1 MHYLSS
7 NIWKWIGISNL
18 CFKYLIPPGI
28 SCRLTPWWRHS
39 SAAIDD
45 GWNDKYWQSTLL
57 LPLYSGWLGPTL
69 LGCCSTSPRKETRM
83 FSKLHVF
90 QYLAARQHFWKTWM
104 SKGIE
109 ATARN
114 ESRICRK
121 IPSKELNELR
131 SLTLPLKNWINP
143 YLLFSSLKVI
153 LFWEIKPLLSAQQ
166 PLFKLCWDL
175 VSVDRLYTR
184 LKF

>member
-1 MHYLSS
+1 MYRYFYFVGQR
-7 NIWKWIGISNL
+7 IGISNL
-18 CFKYLIPPGI
+18 SSIWFPPRI

-121 IPSKELNELR
+121 KYPPRSWTNFGPWHYHWKIELTPISF
-131 SLTLPLKNWINP
+131 SLL
-143 YLLFSSLKVI
+143 
-153 LFWEIKPLLSAQQ
+153 
-166 PLFKLCWDL
+166 
-175 VSVDRLYTR
+175 
-184 LKF
+184 